1 MRLNL
6 LLVMLFI
13 TACTS
18 TQLSSKIGEVHF
30 SEVRDLVSTQKDEI
44 AVLEKFGSPSRRTSI
59 EGFYTLQYDDSKS
72 GLPRF
77 FITLAADK
85 KNVVDAIWIPQPT
98 DAEYTL
104 SGAKNAFAG
113 SEFREVVENKKEN
126 PHAFTKGAVNYI
138 DEKSGVTIRYDRN
151 HKATEAIGFYR
162 NDVRIPAQEK
172 AAKDVPYTF

>member
-6 LLVMLFI
+6 LLLLLFV

-18 TQLSSKIGEVHF
+18 TQLSSKIGEVPF
-30 SEVRDLVSTQKDEI
+30 YEVRDVVSTQKDET
-44 AVLEKFGSPSRRTSI
+44 AVVKKFGSPSRQTSS
-59 EGFYTLQYDDSKS
+59 EGSYTFHYDDSKS

-77 FITLAADK
+77 LITFAADK
-85 KNVVDAIWIPQPT
+85 KNVIDAIWIPQDT

-113 SEFREVVENKKEN
+113 SEFREVVENKKNN

-138 DEKSGVTIRYDRN
+138 DEKSGVTIRYDRD

-172 AAKDVPYTF
+172 ATKDVPYTF